1 MIEESILKSNFVGRD
16 GFRWWIGQVAVASAQ
31 GKQINGEG
39 WGHRWKVRIMGYHP
53 YSTAQLSDEDLPWA
67 HVMLP
72 TTAGTGGSNY
82 ATTPKI
88 RPGDVVLG
96 FFLDG
101 DDGQLPMIM
110 GSFGRTS
117 SVPSASF
124 KGAFIPFTGY
134 SDNVKK
140 PNGTLSPKE
149 AGESN
154 STSQETPRDLPE
166 ATVSKVNEKKEKE
179 YSSQLKSILAAE
191 DAAVEAAEAKEQKKP
206 EKQLPISSAVGQE
219 IVIADSSKNTNGT
232 KIGTEVS
239 NLIRKVNS
247 PFGNVPSKI
256 AEISRSVDK
265 IIGITEGIV
274 GGSVDILFEV
284 LVPILQK
291 GLRLLYDAVFK
302 AVFAATQNYPI
313 AHFAGV
319 AAQHA
324 MVYPV
329 QLLQDFIVDLPGI
342 VLNKLTGT
350 VKSMLTDIVDNAKRP
365 DPCIETQATAS
376 IVREVLRQ
384 IQSSI
389 SGVLGG
395 VSRILSLA
403 APAFSVFNTLS
414 EGITALTGLSG
425 LFDTNQNK
433 NNSYDNVN
441 NWAIGIGPAAI
452 VDGILKSKN
461 VLDSIQRSIS
471 TVKNIKEDAEDGF
484 SQVKQGFDIFSSA
497 TSDSAIRGKKGRC
510 YTGEIEGCSSI
521 PKIKIFGGMGEG
533 GEADVLLGDFVNE
546 GEEISASVI
555 GAILKDRGKNYKYP
569 PFVIVEDECGKGY
582 GTVLRSTIDDDGKID
597 NIYVVSPG
605 ENYPIG
611 NSNVNIP
618 SEVSD
623 SLSPNIPAYVSDVSV
638 IKPGIGYTLDDKIID
653 TVGNTYHPI
662 LNSDGG
668 IESVDLVLGEGAN
681 PDTPGI
687 SVTSLNNYIPV
698 DDLVIINIES
708 DTGFGAILKPILSRI
723 PEELIDP
730 NKKQTLRNT
739 TFVKDCIE

>member
-16 GFRWWIGQVAVASAQ
+16 GFRWWIGQVAKSSAQ

-124 KGAFIPFTGY
+124 KGSFIPFTGY
-134 SDNVKK
+134 SENVKK
-140 PNGTLSPKE
+140 PNGTLSPRE

-154 STSQETPRDLPE
+154 SASQETPRDLPN
-166 ATVSKVNEKKEKE
+166 TSVPK
-179 YSSQLKSILAAE
+179 
-191 DAAVEAAEAKEQKKP
+191 D
-206 EKQLPISSAVGQE
+206 QLPIFSAVGHE
-219 IVIADSSKNTNGT
+219 VVIADASKNTNGT

-239 NLIRKVNS
+239 NLIKKVNN

-302 AVFAATQNYPI
+302 AVYAATQNYPV

-350 VKSMLTDIVDNAKRP
+350 VKSMLIDIVDNAKRP

-414 EGITALTGLSG
+414 ESITALTGLSG

-433 NNSYDNVN
+433 NNSYDNIN

-452 VDGILKSKN
+452 VDGILKSKD

-484 SQVKQGFDIFSSA
+484 SQVKQGFDIFSST
-497 TSDSAIRGKKGRC
+497 TSDSSIKGKKGRC
-510 YTGEIEGCSSI
+510 YTGEIESCSSI

-533 GEADVLLGDFVNE
+533 GEADVVLGDFVNE

-555 GAILKDRGKNYKYP
+555 GAILKDKGKNYKYP

-618 SEVSD
+618 TEISD
-623 SLSPNIPAYVSDVSV
+623 SLSPNVPAYVSDVSV
-638 IKPGIGYTLDDKIID
+638 IKPGIGYTQDDKITD
-653 TVGNTYHPI
+653 TAGNTYEPK
-662 LNSDGG
+662 LNPDGG

-681 PDTPGI
+681 PDTPDI
-687 SVTSLNNYIPV
+687 QDIFVTSLNNYIPV

-708 DTGFGAILKPILSRI
+708 DTGFGAILKPVLSRI